1 MESLDLCSTRE
12 LEDLIIEA
20 FYANVIHGQLDQIN
34 KQVSICWQSNSC
46 KTSMTDTSYCSR
58 CASSQLSFH
67 DITTSL

>member
-34 KQVSICWQSNSC
+34 KQVSIC
-46 KTSMTDTSYCSR
+46 
-58 CASSQLSFH
+58 
-67 DITTSL
+67 